1 MLTCAQKKYLYAI
14 YKLGALSPRVSSTK
28 VSDIVGVSK
37 ASTVKMTKRL
47 CEDGYIIKE
56 PYGRI
61 TLTDIGVREANAIYT
76 NSLIV
81 RDFLINR
88 VGVGEDNADKDSVIM
103 AAQLTEETIEKL
115 TDMALG
121 GKDA

>member
-14 YKLGALSPRVSSTK
+14 YKLGSLSPRVSSTK

-47 CEDGYIIKE
+47 CEEGYIIKE

-61 TLTDIGVREANAIYT
+61 TLTDIGIKEANAIYT
-76 NSLIV
+76 NSLLV
-81 RDFLINR
+81 RDFLISR
-88 VGVGEDNADKDSVIM
+88 AGVSESNADEDSVIM
-103 AAQLTEETIEKL
+103 AAQLSEETIKKL

-121 GKDA
+121 GNNA

>member
-14 YKLGALSPRVSSTK
+14 YKLGSLSPRVSSTK

-47 CEDGYIIKE
+47 CEEGYIIKE

-61 TLTDIGVREANAIYT
+61 TLTDIGIKEANAIYT
-76 NSLIV
+76 NSLLV

-88 VGVGEDNADKDSVIM
+88 AGVSESNADEDSVIM
-103 AAQLTEETIEKL
+103 AAQLSEETIKKL

-121 GKDA
+121 GNNA